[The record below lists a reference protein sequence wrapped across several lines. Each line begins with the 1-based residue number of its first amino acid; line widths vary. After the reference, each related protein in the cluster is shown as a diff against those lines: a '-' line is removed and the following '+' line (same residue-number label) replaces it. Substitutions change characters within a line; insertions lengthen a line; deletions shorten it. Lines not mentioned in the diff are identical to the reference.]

1 MKKLAAIILIL
12 FLAACG
18 GEKVHE
24 NISEDMVNDTNQ
36 ILDIMDEAVE
46 SGNDLSDRDWDTF
59 DSYYAKYNGKLE
71 NPDATVG
78 GLTEEEERLF
88 ILVSNIIEHP
98 EFYYTLESDKED
110 YANQK
115 RTIQNVIETG
125 EIYDK

>member
-18 GEKVHE
+18 STVHE
-24 NISEDMVNDTNQ
+24 NISEEIVNDTNQ

-46 SGNDLSDRDWDTF
+46 SGDDLSDRDWETF
-59 DSYYAKYNGKLE
+59 DSYYAKYNGKLD

-98 EFYYTLESDKED
+98 EFFYTLESDKED
-110 YANQK
+110 YENQK
-115 RTIQNVIETG
+115 STIQNVIETG